1 MQMQKSIA
9 MQGNF
14 SPATMLNT
22 RKRIGSTVY
31 VKNVYLKNDAGE
43 SMQDKIIRM
52 VKNELNCS
60 QKSDIIEVLRTERL
74 PERSSV

>member
-1 MQMQKSIA
+1 MQMQKSTA
-9 MQGNF
+9 AQGNF
-14 SPATMLNT
+14 TPAAMLNA

-31 VKNVYLKNDAGE
+31 VKKVYLKNDAGE

-52 VKNELNCS
+52 VKHELNCS
-60 QKSDIIEVLRTERL
+60 QKNDIIEVLRTERL